1 MTFKKSLT
9 DLAEVIVKRAKE
21 KDTPFSEAVEA
32 VKALTALYGTLLKDK
47 GKSEDE
53 SDGFTMAD
61 AQATIE
67 DNGQHGEAEFR
78 GRRGRSGSHSS
89 N

>member
-1 MTFKKSLT
+1 MTVKTEL
-9 DLAEVIVKRAKE
+9 LALAKTVAKRAG
-21 KDTPFSEAVEA
+21 DAQTPFAEAVDA
-32 VKALTALYGTLLKDK
+32 VKALTVLYATLLKDK

-61 AQATIE
+61 AQASIE
-67 DNGQHGEAEFR
+67 EHGHGETAV
-78 GRRGRSGSHSS
+78 RGRSRRSAAS